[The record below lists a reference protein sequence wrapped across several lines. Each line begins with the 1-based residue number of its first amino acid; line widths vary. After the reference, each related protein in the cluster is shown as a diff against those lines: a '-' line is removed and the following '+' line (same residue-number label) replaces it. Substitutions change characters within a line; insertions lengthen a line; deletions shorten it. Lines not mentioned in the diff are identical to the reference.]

1 MPSCP
6 WFRGCCEGYGT
17 GVLVAMEG
25 KLIPADVLMLVVR
38 CILKDGG
45 GGIWGVGSGDFLVV
59 AKLRV
64 GWSPTDDARH

>member
-1 MPSCP
+1 
-6 WFRGCCEGYGT
+6 
-17 GVLVAMEG
+17 VLVAMEG